1 MIVWLSG
8 SAVTE
13 VKGEWDKRLKKE
25 STVATRKVRGNGP
38 NSKGGGPTTTN
49 KTESK
54 KKSPPVQHAFLSD
67 YKNLK
72 ALTGHSD

>member
-54 KKSPPVQHAFLSD
+54 KNPLLFNMLS
-67 YKNLK
+67 YQI
-72 ALTGHSD
+72 TRT